1 MATRSTPQMLKI
13 LAGGALSLCLL
24 GAFAH
29 PFGQVK
35 RVSNAGPL
43 LAGAD
48 IDSHMEAL
56 LERSCQNCHSERTT
70 WPWYSYVPPASWMI
84 ERDVRDARLH
94 MNFSQWG
101 AYSAERREAMLG
113 IVAAA
118 VRNQQ
123 MPPGRYTALH
133 PGAVLSNS
141 EREEIYRWA
150 RGERRRMARAVD
162 TVR

>member
-1 MATRSTPQMLKI
+1 MATKSSGRMLKI
-13 LAGGALSLCLL
+13 LTAGALALSLLA
-24 GAFAH
+24 AFAH
-29 PFGQVK
+29 PFGKVK

-48 IDSHMEAL
+48 IDSHTEAL

-84 ERDVRDARLH
+84 EHDVREARLH
-94 MNFSQWG
+94 LNFSQWN
-101 AYSAERREAMLG
+101 AYSSERREAILG

-123 MPPGRYTALH
+123 MPPGRYTVLH

-141 EREEIYRWA
+141 EREQIYRWA
-150 RGERRRMARAVD
+150 RGERRRLARAGAGA
-162 TVR
+162 R